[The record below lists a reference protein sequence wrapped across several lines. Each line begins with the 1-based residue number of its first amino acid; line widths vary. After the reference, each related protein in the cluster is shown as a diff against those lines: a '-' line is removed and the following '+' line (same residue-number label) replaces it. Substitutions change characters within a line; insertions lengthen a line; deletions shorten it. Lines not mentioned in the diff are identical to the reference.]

1 MLTAIPTVNQEDVR
15 RFQKAMRDFD
25 PELLKR
31 YRKELKTGLGPFA
44 KSIKTKVPSAAPLSG
59 MRGEGRLAFPS
70 RLSATV
76 TSSTAKR
83 RGKNVNALVAI
94 KIGGGAYDAGLQMAG
109 LAGTRSKGLGGMTS
123 SYPYKSGSRSHMTT
137 TQGQHMIRVLNSR
150 FPSVRGGSRFA
161 FPAFLKGR
169 PEIVDEAT
177 KVLEKYIREVNKTIG
192 G

>member
-44 KSIKTKVPSAAPLSG
+44 KSIKAKVPSAAPLSG
-59 MRGEGRLAFPS
+59 MRGQGRLAFPS

-109 LAGTRSKGLGGMTS
+109 LAGTRSDGVTA
-123 SYPYKSGSRSHMTT
+123 SGKN
-137 TQGQHMIRVLNSR
+137 MIAVLRSR
-150 FPSVRGGSRFA
+150 FPSVGGGSRFA